1 MGLFSKDIQTLDDL
15 FEHGLKDIYYAE
27 NQILKALPKLI
38 DAASNPQLKKG
49 LKDHL
54 KETEGQVKR
63 LVQIFQM
70 RDEKPKGTKCYG
82 INGLLTEGDELTGEA
97 GDKVL
102 DAAVI
107 ASAQAVEHYEITR
120 YGALIAWAREMGR
133 NDFAAILDK
142 NLAEEKAADAKLTKL
157 AESRAN
163 AKAAGKASH
172 ARARKRPVASSSR
185 RRTPRRKAA

>member
-1 MGLFSKDIQTLDDL
+1 MGLFTKDIQSLDDL

-38 DAASNPQLKKG
+38 GAATNSQLKKG

-54 KETEGQVKR
+54 KETEGQVAR
-63 LVQIFQM
+63 LEQIFQM
-70 RDEKPKGTKCYG
+70 REEKPKGTKCYG
-82 INGLLTEGDELTGEA
+82 INGLLTEGDELTGNI
-97 GDKVL
+97 GDKHVL

-133 NDFAAILDK
+133 NDFAGILGE
-142 NLAEEKAADAKLTKL
+142 NLAEEMGADEKLNKL
-157 AESRAN
+157 AESRVN
-163 AKAAGKASH
+163 AQAAGHSPAKKKKPAQRKAS
-172 ARARKRPVASSSR
+172 
-185 RRTPRRKAA
+185 RKAA